1 MRPTSQILFFGIFF
15 AILTAINFYIYIRGL
30 QALPAHSGLR
40 NWYSILFWVVALS
53 FMGGRILESIL
64 PPIPANL
71 LVWVGSF
78 WIGAMLYLLIA
89 VVALDL
95 LRLVHHFLPF
105 FPSAVTA
112 DYARTKQTVFAAVA
126 GAVAL
131 LLLAGHINAVTP
143 RIKTLDLSIAKK
155 GVGTRKLDVVVV
167 SDIHLGT
174 IVSRSRIQHIV
185 DKINSLDPDLV
196 LLAGD
201 VVDADIAP
209 VIQRNLGESIRGIR
223 SRLGVYAVTG
233 NHEYIGGVQEACAY
247 LTEHNVTVL
256 RDESVEVGGSIFLV
270 GREDRMSARFGGVPR
285 KTLRELMAAVDPKYP
300 VILMDHQP
308 YELEEAASQGVDLQI
323 SGHTHAGQLWPLN
336 YIVNSIYE
344 LPQGYR
350 KMGDTHFYV
359 STGAGTWGPPVRLG
373 NRPEIVRLLLH
384 FE

>member
-1 MRPTSQILFFGIFF
+1 MQILFFGIFF

-40 NWYSILFWVVALS
+40 HGYSIVFWVVALS
-53 FMGGRILESIL
+53 FMGGRILENIL

-71 LVWVGSF
+71 LTWIGSF
-78 WIGAMLYLLIA
+78 WIGAMLYFLIA
-89 VVALDL
+89 VMALDL
-95 LRLVHHFLPF
+95 LRLIHHFLPF

-112 DYARTKQTVFAAVA
+112 DYGRAKQIAFAAVT

-131 LLLAGHINAVTP
+131 LLLAGYINAVTP
-143 RIKTLDLSIAKK
+143 RIRTIDLSIAKRA
-155 GVGTRKLDVVVV
+155 GNIQNLDIVAV

-174 IVSRSRIQHIV
+174 IVSRSRIGQIV
-185 DKINSLDPDLV
+185 DKINGLHPDLV

-209 VIQRNLGESIRGIR
+209 VIKRNLGESIRSIR

-233 NHEYIGGVQEACAY
+233 NHEYIGGVREACAY
-247 LTEHNVTVL
+247 LTEHNVTML
-256 RDESVEVGGSIFLV
+256 RDESVKIGGALYLV
-270 GREDRMSARFGGVPR
+270 GREDRMSARFSESRR
-285 KTLRELMAAVDPKYP
+285 KTLRELMAAVDRSYP

-308 YELEEAASQGVDLQI
+308 FELEEAVAEGVDLQI

-350 KMGDTHFYV
+350 NIGDTHFYV

-373 NRPEIVRLLLH
+373 NRPEIVRFRLH